1 MYLRRVV
8 PRFLVV
14 VSLIAAATV
23 YIATREPVR
32 GIDLHSRLL
41 SSEPLPTHMM
51 ESCTWDVAAPE
62 RTALK
67 DAEFQRGGGAAAGQ
81 GPSTSLGTG
90 PAMGDPVIAARMPA
104 KTIRDPY
111 AGFAAIRVDP
121 VHNEVVV
128 MDEFK
133 FNIYVYDRL
142 AVTPASA
149 MQTTP
154 KRFIGGG
161 KTRSRYNSDGYVD
174 TKTGDIYI
182 VNNDSEPGL
191 FKFPRTAEGNV
202 EPTNEL
208 VTPYGAFGMT
218 VDEERGEMF
227 VTIQHDGAIQVF
239 KKDAKMN
246 ENAVRLIQGNK
257 THLADPH
264 GIAFDPKTRL
274 IYVANYGTE
283 RDETFGV
290 EQQMPHPLNT
300 LTPRRAND
308 TRRPNWPAGN
318 LNNANRREVIF
329 GTGTFGP
336 PSITVFSADANG
348 NVEPVRQIVGPKA
361 QLNWPTGI
369 SVDSERGEI
378 YVSNAAGDSINVFS
392 ATANGD
398 VAPIRQIKGP
408 KSMLRNPNGVSVDT
422 VNGEVWVA
430 NFGNHT
436 ATAYKSTANGN
447 AEPVRV
453 IRSAPLN
460 APTTLIN
467 NPYMI
472 AMDTRRD
479 EVLVPN
485 CVAQPRIAAYSTDA
499 DKNVA
504 PNRIIEGQ
512 NTRLNRTVHAIAYDD
527 IHDEIV
533 VQSNMGQAVVTYRG
547 GANGDEAPIRVI
559 QGPKTLLRDPVSL
572 FIDAVHNEIF
582 VFNMGTDDTMLVYD
596 RMANG
601 DVAPK
606 RVLKTPAAISGI
618 GAADPVTNLIFLNGR
633 NNGIFVFDRLAEGT
647 TPPLRTIGG
656 GPISGLMGPGRIVVH
671 PPTRSIVVTSA
682 DGAGRRDEV
691 TKEILPVPYIGV
703 WSEDDNGDVPP
714 RYTIAKG
721 YLYMPRG
728 LTLDPKKKTI
738 IVADKYKNSVM
749 TFSLPEM
756 YDRPATSQ
764 TARAAN

>member
-1 MYLRRVV
+1 MHRAFIRIVIV
-8 PRFLVV
+8 
-14 VSLIAAATV
+14 AAAVAAAST
-23 YIATREPVR
+23 YLFDRQPVR

-41 SSEPLPTHMM
+41 SSEALPTEMM
-51 ESCTWDVAAPE
+51 DACTWDVAAPE
-62 RTALK
+62 RSGLNSAAL
-67 DAEFQRGGGAAAGQ
+67 QRNGAAQ
-81 GPSTSLGTG
+81 
-90 PAMGDPVIAARMPA
+90 PAAAIGDPAVAQRMPVS
-104 KTIRDPY
+104 TIRDPY

-142 AVTPASA
+142 AVTPQTA

-161 KTRSRYNSDGYVD
+161 KTLSRYNSDGYVD
-174 TKTGDIYI
+174 VKTGDIYI
-182 VNNDSEPGL
+182 VNNDSEPGV

-202 EPTNEL
+202 APANEL
-208 VTPYGAFGMT
+208 TTPYGAFGMT

-227 VTIQHDGAIQVF
+227 FTIQHDGAIQIY
-239 KKDAKMN
+239 KKGAKGD
-246 ENAVRLIQGNK
+246 EDAVRLIQGNK

-274 IYVANYGTE
+274 LYVANYGTE
-283 RDETFGV
+283 RDEAFGT

-300 LTPRRAND
+300 IAPRRPD
-308 TRRPNWPAGN
+308 DKRRPNWPAGN

-329 GTGTFGP
+329 GTGKFGP

-369 SVDSERGEI
+369 SVDPERGEV

-392 ATANGD
+392 TTANGD

-436 ATAYKSTANGN
+436 ATAYKATANGN
-447 AEPVRV
+447 VEPVRV

-460 APTTLIN
+460 APTTLIS

-479 EVLVPN
+479 EVIVPN
-485 CVAQPRIAAYSTDA
+485 CVAQPRISMFAASA
-499 DKNVA
+499 DKNAA
-504 PNRIIEGQ
+504 PSRIIEGQ
-512 NTRLNRTVHAIAYDD
+512 KTLLNRTVHAVAYDEV
-527 IHDEIV
+527 HDEIV

-547 GANGDEAPIRVI
+547 GTNGDEAPIRII
-559 QGPKTLLRDPVSL
+559 QGPKTLLRDPQSL
-572 FIDAVHNEIF
+572 FIDPVHNEIF
-582 VFNMGTDDTMLVYD
+582 VLNMGTDDTLLVYD

-606 RVLKTPAAISGI
+606 RVLKTPAAAGGV
-618 GAADPVTNLIFLNGR
+618 GAVDPVSNLMFLTGR
-633 NNGIFVFDRLAEGT
+633 VEGIQVYDRLASGT
-647 TPPLRTIGG
+647 TPALRTLAG
-656 GPISGLMGPGRIVVH
+656 GPISGVRRPGRIVVH
-671 PPTRSIVVTSA
+671 PPTHTVIVTSS
-682 DGAGRRDEV
+682 AGQGTRDEQTMNLTPTAYV
-691 TKEILPVPYIGV
+691 AV
-703 WSEDDNGDVPP
+703 WDQDDKGDVAPKW
-714 RYTIAKG
+714 TIAKG
-721 YLYMPRG
+721 FLYMPRG
-728 LTLDPKKKTI
+728 LTLDPKKKTV
-738 IVADKYKNSVM
+738 IVSDKYMNSVM
-749 TFSLPEM
+749 TFSLPELFN
-756 YDRPATSQ
+756 RPATSQ
-764 TARAAN
+764 TARVN

>member
-1 MYLRRVV
+1 
-8 PRFLVV
+8 
-14 VSLIAAATV
+14 
-23 YIATREPVR
+23 
-32 GIDLHSRLL
+32 
-41 SSEPLPTHMM
+41 
-51 ESCTWDVAAPE
+51 
-62 RTALK
+62 
-67 DAEFQRGGGAAAGQ
+67 
-81 GPSTSLGTG
+81 
-90 PAMGDPVIAARMPA
+90 MGDPTVAARMPVS
-104 KTIRDPY
+104 TIRDPY

-149 MQTTP
+149 PQTTP

-161 KTRSRYNSDGYVD
+161 KTLSRYNSDGYVD

-182 VNNDSEPGL
+182 VNNDSEPGV

-202 EPTNEL
+202 DPASEL

-227 VTIQHDGAIQVF
+227 FTIQHDGAIQIY
-239 KKDAKMN
+239 KKGATGE
-246 ENAVRLIQGNK
+246 ENAIRLIQGNR
-257 THLADPH
+257 TALADPH

-274 IYVANYGTE
+274 VYVANYGTE
-283 RDETFGV
+283 RDEAPDTV
-290 EQQMPHPLNT
+290 QQMPTPLNAI
-300 LTPRRAND
+300 TPGRP
-308 TRRPNWPAGN
+308 RRPNWPAGN
-318 LNNANRREVIF
+318 GGPGNGGRREVIF
-329 GTGTFGP
+329 GTGKFGP
-336 PSITVFSADANG
+336 PSITVHAADATG
-348 NVEPVRQIVGPKA
+348 NVAPVRHIVGPKA

-369 SVDSERGEI
+369 SVDSVRGEV

-392 ATANGD
+392 ATATGD

-408 KSMLRNPNGVSVDT
+408 KTLLRNPNGVSVDT

-436 ATAYKSTANGN
+436 ATAYKWDANGN
-447 AEPVRV
+447 VEPIRV

-460 APTTLIN
+460 APTTLIS

-485 CVAQPRIAAYSTDA
+485 CVAQPRIAAYASAA
-499 DKNVA
+499 DKNAV
-504 PNRIIEGQ
+504 PSRIIEGQ
-512 NTRLNRTVHAIAYDD
+512 NTKLNRTVHAIAYDD
-527 IHDEIV
+527 VHDEIV
-533 VQSNMGQAVVTYRG
+533 VQSNIGQAVLTFRG

-559 QGPKTLLRDPVSL
+559 QGPKTLLRDPQSL
-572 FIDAVHNEIF
+572 FIDPVNNEIYIL
-582 VFNMGTDDTMLVYD
+582 NMGTDDTLLVYD
-596 RMANG
+596 RLAQG

-606 RVLKTPAAISGI
+606 RVLKSPAAVGGV
-618 GAADPVTNLIFLNGR
+618 GAVDPVSNLMFLSGR
-633 NNGIFVFDRLAEGT
+633 IDGVLVYDRTASGT

-656 GPISGLMGPGRIVVH
+656 GPISGLMRPGRLVVH
-671 PPTRSIVVTSA
+671 PPTRTLIVTSS
-682 DGAGRRDEV
+682 AGQGTRDPE
-691 TKEILPVPYIGV
+691 TLNLVPRAYVGV
-703 WSEDDNGDVPP
+703 WGQDDSGDVAPKW
-714 RYTIAKG
+714 TVAKG
-721 YLYMPRG
+721 HLYMPRG
-728 LTLDPKKKTI
+728 LTLDPKKKTV
-738 IVADKYKNSVM
+738 IVSDKYMNSVM

-756 YDRPATSQ
+756 YVRPAVRE

>member
-1 MYLRRVV
+1 MHARRVAL
-8 PRFLVV
+8 RFLVV
-14 VSLIAAATV
+14 IVMVVAATGYFV
-23 YIATREPVR
+23 EKEPVR

-41 SSEPLPTHMM
+41 SSEALPREMM

-62 RTALK
+62 RTA
-67 DAEFQRGGGAAAGQ
+67 FQAPRGGGAAGA
-81 GPSTSLGTG
+81 G
-90 PAMGDPVIAARMPA
+90 PAMGDPRVAARMPVS
-104 KTIRDPY
+104 TIRDPY

-149 MQTTP
+149 ERTTP

-161 KTRSRYNSDGYVD
+161 KTLSRYNSDGYVD

-182 VNNDSEPGL
+182 VNNDSEPGV

-202 EPTNEL
+202 APASEL
-208 VTPYGAFGMT
+208 LTPYGAFGMT
-218 VDEERGEMF
+218 VDEERGEVF
-227 VTIQHDGAIQVF
+227 LTIQHDGAIQIYR
-239 KKDAKMN
+239 KGATGED
-246 ENAVRLIQGNK
+246 NALRLIQGNK
-257 THLADPH
+257 TRLADPH

-274 IYVANYGTE
+274 LYVANYGTE
-283 RDETFGV
+283 RDEAADTV
-290 EQQMPHPLNT
+290 QQMPNPLNAISRGN
-300 LTPRRAND
+300 P
-308 TRRPNWPAGN
+308 RRPNWPAGN
-318 LNNANRREVIF
+318 GGIGNAGRREVIF
-329 GTGTFGP
+329 GTGKFGP
-336 PSITVFSADANG
+336 PSITVYAADANG

-369 SVDSERGEI
+369 SVDSTRGEI
-378 YVSNAAGDSINVFS
+378 YVSNAAGDSINVYS

-408 KSMLRNPNGVSVDT
+408 KTLLRNPNGVSVDT

-436 ATAYKSTANGN
+436 ATAYKWDANGN
-447 AEPVRV
+447 VDPVRV

-460 APTTLIN
+460 APTTLIS

-485 CVAQPRIAAYSTDA
+485 CVAQPRIAAYSSSA
-499 DKNVA
+499 DKNAV
-504 PNRIIEGQ
+504 PTRIIEGQ
-512 NTRLNRTVHAIAYDD
+512 KTLLNRTVHAIAYDD

-533 VQSNMGQAVVTYRG
+533 VQSNIGQAVVTYRG
-547 GANGDEAPIRVI
+547 GANGDEAPIRII
-559 QGPKTLLRDPVSL
+559 QGPKTLLRDPQSL
-572 FIDAVHNEIF
+572 FIDPVNNEIY
-582 VFNMGTDDTMLVYD
+582 VLNMGTDDTLLVYD
-596 RMANG
+596 RTAQG

-606 RVLKTPAAISGI
+606 RVLKSPAAIAGV
-618 GAADPVTNLIFLNGR
+618 GAVDPVSNLMFLAGR
-633 NNGIFVFDRLAEGT
+633 QDGVLVYNRTAQGT

-656 GPISGLMGPGRIVVH
+656 GPVSGLMRPGRLVVH
-671 PPTRSIVVTSA
+671 PPTRTLIVTSA
-682 DGAGRRDEV
+682 AGQGTRDPV
-691 TKEILPVPYIGV
+691 THDPTPQAYVGV
-703 WSEDDNGDVPP
+703 WDQNDSGDVAPKW
-714 RYTIAKG
+714 TIAKG

-728 LTLDPKKKTI
+728 LTLDPKKKTV
-738 IVADKYKNSVM
+738 IVSDKYMNSVM
-749 TFSLPEM
+749 TFSLPEL

-764 TARAAN
+764 TARTN

>member
-1 MYLRRVV
+1 MHSRRVIL
-8 PRFLVV
+8 RLLVV
-14 VSLIAAATV
+14 VPVIAAATL
-23 YIATREPVR
+23 YFFANEPVR
-32 GIDLHSRLL
+32 GIDLDASRLV
-41 SSEPLPTHMM
+41 SSERLPDAMM

-62 RTALK
+62 HAAL
-67 DAEFQRGGGAAAGQ
+67 QGRRGGGAA
-81 GPSTSLGTG
+81 GPA
-90 PAMGDPVIAARMPA
+90 PAMGDPTVAARMPVR
-104 KTIRDPY
+104 TIRDPY

-149 MQTTP
+149 ERTTP

-161 KTRSRYNSDGYVD
+161 KTLSRYNSDGYVD

-191 FKFPRTAEGNV
+191 FKFPRAAEGNV
-202 EPTNEL
+202 EPANEL
-208 VTPYGAFGMT
+208 TTPYGAFGMT
-218 VDEERGEMF
+218 VDEDRGEMF
-227 VTIQHDGAIQVF
+227 VTIQHDGAIQVYP
-239 KKDAKMN
+239 KAAKAD
-246 ENAVRLIQGNK
+246 ENAIRLIQGNR
-257 THLADPH
+257 TRLADPH
-264 GIAFDPKTRL
+264 GVAFDPKTRL
-274 IYVANYGTE
+274 LYVANYGTE

-290 EQQMPHPLNT
+290 DQQMPHPLNT
-300 LTPRRAND
+300 LSPRGDRNA
-308 TRRPNWPAGN
+308 RRPNWPAGN
-318 LNNANRREVIF
+318 LNNANRREVVF
-329 GTGTFGP
+329 GTGKFGP
-336 PSITVFSADANG
+336 ASITVHAADANG
-348 NVEPVRQIVGPKA
+348 NVAPVRVIEGPKA

-369 SVDSERGEI
+369 SIDSARGEV
-378 YVSNAAGDSINVFS
+378 YVSNAAGDSINVYS

-408 KSMLRNPNGVSVDT
+408 RTMLRNPNGVSVDP

-436 ATAYKSTANGN
+436 ATAYRWDANGN

-460 APTTLIN
+460 APTTLIS

-472 AMDTRRD
+472 AFDGRRD

-485 CVAQPRIAAYSTDA
+485 CVAQPRIAAYSTAA
-499 DKNVA
+499 DKGVV
-504 PNRIIEGQ
+504 PSRIIEGQ
-512 NTRLNRTVHAIAYDD
+512 NTRLNRTVHAIAYDE

-547 GANGDEAPIRVI
+547 GANGDEAPIRII

-572 FIDAVHNEIF
+572 FIDPVHNEIF

-596 RMANG
+596 RLAQG

-606 RVLKTPAAISGI
+606 RVLKTPGAVSGV

-633 NNGIFVFDRLAEGT
+633 NNGIFVFDRTAEGT

-656 GPISGLMGPGRIVVH
+656 GPVSGLMSPGRIVVH
-671 PPTRSIVVTSA
+671 PPTRSIIVTSGQGN
-682 DGAGRRDEV
+682 GARDPV
-691 TKEILPVPYIGV
+691 TQDLVPQAYVGV
-703 WSEDDNGDVPP
+703 WSEDDNGDVAP

-721 YLYMPRG
+721 HLYMPRG
-728 LTLDPKKKTI
+728 LTLDPKKKTV
-738 IVADKYKNSVM
+738 IVSDKYMNSVM
-749 TFSLPEM
+749 TFSLPEL
-756 YDRPATSQ
+756 YDRPATRE
-764 TARAAN
+764 TARAAR

>member
-1 MYLRRVV
+1 MHRSIIRI
-8 PRFLVV
+8 
-14 VSLIAAATV
+14 LIVAAAAVAAST
-23 YIATREPVR
+23 YAFDREPVR

-41 SSEPLPTHMM
+41 SSETLPAEMM
-51 ESCTWDVAAPE
+51 DACTWDVAAPE
-62 RTALK
+62 RASL
-67 DAEFQRGGGAAAGQ
+67 QRAGGGVQAA
-81 GPSTSLGTG
+81 
-90 PAMGDPVIAARMPA
+90 PAMGDPAVAQRLPVS
-104 KTIRDPY
+104 TIRDPY

-142 AVTPASA
+142 AVTPPTA

-161 KTRSRYNSDGYVD
+161 KTLSRYNSDGYVD
-174 TKTGDIYI
+174 VKTGDIYI
-182 VNNDSEPGL
+182 VNNDSEPGV
-191 FKFPRTAEGNV
+191 FKFPRTAEGDV
-202 EPTNEL
+202 APANEL
-208 VTPYGAFGMT
+208 TTPYGAFGMT
-218 VDEERGEMF
+218 VDEDRGEMF
-227 VTIQHDGAIQVF
+227 FTIQHDGAVQVY
-239 KKDAKMN
+239 KKGAKGD
-246 ENAVRLIQGNK
+246 ENAIRLIQGNK
-257 THLADPH
+257 TQLADPH
-264 GIAFDPKTRL
+264 GIAFDSKTRM

-283 RDETFGV
+283 RDEAFGT
-290 EQQMPHPLNT
+290 EQQMPNPLNT
-300 LTPRRAND
+300 ISPRGANNV
-308 TRRPNWPAGN
+308 RRPNWPAGN

-329 GTGTFGP
+329 GTGKFGP
-336 PSITVFSADANG
+336 PSITVYAADAHG

-369 SVDSERGEI
+369 SIDPERGEV
-378 YVSNAAGDSINVFS
+378 YVSNAAGDSINVYS
-392 ATANGD
+392 TTANGD

-436 ATAYKSTANGN
+436 ATAYKRDANGN

-460 APTTLIN
+460 EPTTLIS

-472 AMDTRRD
+472 AFDTRRQ
-479 EVLVPN
+479 EVIVPN
-485 CVAQPRIAAYSTDA
+485 CVAQPRIAMYAAAA

-512 NTRLNRTVHAIAYDD
+512 KTLLNRTVHAVAYDD
-527 IHDEIV
+527 VHDEIV

-547 GANGDEAPIRVI
+547 GANGEEAPIRVI
-559 QGPKTLLRDPVSL
+559 QGPKTLLRDPQSL
-572 FIDAVHNEIF
+572 FIDPVHNEIF
-582 VFNMGTDDTMLVYD
+582 VLNMGTDDTLLVYD

-606 RVLKTPAAISGI
+606 RVLKTPAASGGV
-618 GAADPVTNLIFLNGR
+618 GAVDPVSNLMFLTGR
-633 NNGIFVFDRLAEGT
+633 IEGIQVYDRLASGT
-647 TPPLRTIGG
+647 TPPLRTLAG
-656 GPISGLMGPGRIVVH
+656 GPVSGVRRPGRIVVH
-671 PPTRSIVVTSA
+671 PPTHTVVVTSA
-682 DGAGRRDEV
+682 AGQGTRDDATMTLTPTAYV
-691 TKEILPVPYIGV
+691 AV
-703 WSEDDNGDVPP
+703 WDQDDKGDVAP
-714 RYTIAKG
+714 RWTIAKG
-721 YLYMPRG
+721 FLYMPRG
-728 LTLDPKKKTI
+728 LTLDPKNKTV
-738 IVADKYKNSVM
+738 IVSDKYMNSVM

-756 YDRPATSQ
+756 FNRPAASQ

>member
-1 MYLRRVV
+1 MHSRRVLL
-8 PRFLVV
+8 RFLAVV
-14 VSLIAAATV
+14 PVIAVATV
-23 YIATREPVR
+23 YVLTKEPVR
-32 GIDLHSRLL
+32 SIDLHSRLL
-41 SSEPLPTHMM
+41 SSEALPTEMM
-51 ESCTWDVAAPE
+51 EACTWDTAAPE
-62 RTALK
+62 RA
-67 DAEFQRGGGAAAGQ
+67 AFQQAGGAAAAA
-81 GPSTSLGTG
+81 PV
-90 PAMGDPVIAARMPA
+90 GDPVVAARMPA

-154 KRFIGGG
+154 KRFISGG

-182 VNNDSEPGL
+182 VNNDSEPGT
-191 FKFPRTAEGNV
+191 FMFPRTAEGNV
-202 EPTNEL
+202 VPANEL

-227 VTIQHDGAIQVF
+227 FTIQHDGAIQIY
-239 KKDAKMN
+239 KKGAKGDD
-246 ENAVRLIQGNK
+246 NAIRLIQGNK

-274 IYVANYGTE
+274 LYVANYGTE
-283 RDETFGV
+283 RDEAPDTV
-290 EQQMPHPLNT
+290 QQMPNPLNT
-300 LTPRRAND
+300 VSQGRP
-308 TRRPNWPAGN
+308 RRPNWPAGN
-318 LNNANRREVIF
+318 GGGSGGRREVIF
-329 GTGTFGP
+329 GTGKFGP
-336 PSITVFSADANG
+336 PSITVFAADASG
-348 NVEPVRQIVGPKA
+348 NIEPVRQIVGPKA

-369 SVDSERGEI
+369 SVDSDRGEI
-378 YVSNAAGDSINVFS
+378 YVSNAVGDTINVFS
-392 ATANGD
+392 TMANGD
-398 VAPIRQIKGP
+398 AAPIRQIKGP
-408 KSMLRNPNGVSVDT
+408 KTLLRNPNGVSVDT

-436 ATAYKSTANGN
+436 AVAYKRDANGN

-460 APTTLIN
+460 AQTTLIS

-472 AMDTRRD
+472 AFDGKRD

-485 CVAQPRIAAYSTDA
+485 CVAQPRIAAYSTSA
-499 DKNVA
+499 DGSAVA
-504 PNRIIEGQ
+504 SRIIEGQ
-512 NTRLNRTVHAIAYDD
+512 NTHLNRTVHAIAYDE
-527 IHDEIV
+527 IHDEMV

-547 GANGDEAPIRVI
+547 GANGDEAPIRII

-582 VFNMGTDDTMLVYD
+582 VFNMGQDDTMLVYD

-606 RVLKTPAAISGI
+606 RVLKSPGAISGV
-618 GAADPVTNLIFLNGR
+618 GAADPLTNLIFINGR
-633 NNGIFVFDRLAEGT
+633 NNGILVYDRTAEGT

-656 GPISGLMGPGRIVVH
+656 GPISGLLRPGRIVVH
-671 PPTRSIVVTSA
+671 PATRSIVVTSSQ
-682 DGAGRRDEV
+682 GNGKRDAV
-691 TKEILPVPYIGV
+691 TRDLTPEEWIGV
-703 WSEDDNGDVPP
+703 WSEDDSGDVPP
-714 RYTIAKG
+714 KYTIAKG

-728 LTLDPKKKTI
+728 LTLDPKKKTV
-738 IVADKYKNSVM
+738 IVSDKYKNSVM
-749 TFSLPEM
+749 TFSLPEL
-756 YDRPATSQ
+756 YNRPATSQ
-764 TARAAN
+764 TAMN